1 MELIANVSKLPLS
14 ERKLRCKLGFGKCT
28 YSYDEKYV
36 TIESKYAPDSGTR
49 KYDLW
54 RLIPTPAT
62 EETLRPE
69 ASTQTRLGLAFLLA
83 ALVVFFSEYRW
94 SLPLLVPVL
103 VLVGMVEI
111 CVGWYRL
118 RPRTFTHFFG
128 SEGPA
133 LVSIPT
139 KVLEGDREAFIHGLS
154 EAVRSARTEVYG
166 TTAV

>member
-1 MELIANVSKLPLS
+1 MELVADMTKLPLS
-14 ERKLRCKLGFGKCT
+14 ERKLRCRLGFGECIF
-28 YSYDEKYV
+28 SYDEKYI

-62 EETLRPE
+62 EQTLRPE
-69 ASTQTRLGLAFLLA
+69 ASRQTRTGILFVLA
-83 ALVVFFSEYRW
+83 ALVVFFSEFRW

-103 VLVGMVEI
+103 AIVGIAEMGI
-111 CVGWYRL
+111 GWYRM

-128 SEGPA
+128 SDGPA

-139 KVLEGDREAFIHGLS
+139 RVIEGNREAFIHGLS
-154 EAVRSARTEVYG
+154 EAIRSARTAVYG